1 MVVEI
6 ILCIFARNFFAMN
19 TFYPLPISEIKKETP
34 NAVSITFNIPENL
47 KEFFKFEAG
56 QYLNIKH
63 TLNGKEHRRSYSIC
77 SAVNSN
83 IWQIGVKKVEGGTF
97 SVYANEDLKV
107 GDSLEVM
114 PPQGHFLLKTS
125 PENKNHY
132 LAFVA
137 GSGIT
142 PVMSMIKTV
151 LSKEPLS
158 TFVLAYG
165 NQSIS
170 ETMFYEELES
180 LKQLN
185 PERLKIEYFFSRESV
200 EGAMFGRI
208 EKSMVNFLL
217 KNKFKDI
224 DFHSYYLCGPEEM
237 IHEVKDTL
245 IEKNI
250 AEKDILFELF
260 TSTEEGTLAEAH
272 DGQTQITVTVDD
284 ETKTFAMPQ
293 EKSVLEAALAEDLDA
308 PYSCQGGI
316 CSTCIARVKEGNV
329 EMRKNQILTDS
340 ELAEGLILT
349 CQSYPTTPTLVV
361 DYDDV

>member
-1 MVVEI
+1 
-6 ILCIFARNFFAMN
+6 MN
-19 TFYPLPISEIKKETP
+19 TFYPLSISEIKKETP
-34 NAVSITFNIPENL
+34 NAVSITFHIPENL
-47 KEFFKFEAG
+47 KETFKFTAG

-63 TLNGKEHRRSYSIC
+63 TLNGKELRRSYSLC
-77 SAVNSN
+77 SEVDSN
-83 IWQIGVKKVEGGTF
+83 TWKIGVKKVKGGTF
-97 SVYANEDLKV
+97 SVFANDVLKV

-114 PPQGHFLLKTS
+114 PPQGHFLLKTNA
-125 PENKNHY
+125 ENNNAY

-151 LSKEPLS
+151 LKKEPHS

-165 NQSIS
+165 NQSKS
-170 ETMFYEELES
+170 ETMFYTELES
-180 LKQLN
+180 LRAQYSNRLN
-185 PERLKIEYFFSRESV
+185 IEYFFSRESV
-200 EGAMFGRI
+200 EGTFFGRI

-217 KNKFKDI
+217 KNKYKDI

-237 IHEVKDTL
+237 IFEVKDTL

-250 AEKDILFELF
+250 KEKDIHLELF
-260 TSTEEGTLAEAH
+260 TSTEEGTLTETH
-272 DGQTQITVTVDD
+272 DGNTSITVTVDD
-284 ETKTFAMPQ
+284 ETKTFVMSQ

-316 CSTCIARVKEGNV
+316 CSTCIARVKEGKV

-340 ELAEGLILT
+340 ELEEGLILT
-349 CQSYPTTPTLVV
+349 CQSHPTTPTLVV

>member
-1 MVVEI
+1 
-6 ILCIFARNFFAMN
+6 MN
-19 TFYPLPISEIKKETP
+19 TFYPLSISEIKKETP
-34 NAVSITFNIPENL
+34 NAVSITFHIPENL
-47 KEFFKFEAG
+47 KETFKFTAG

-63 TLNGKEHRRSYSIC
+63 TLNGKELRRSYSLC
-77 SAVNSN
+77 SEVDSN
-83 IWQIGVKKVEGGTF
+83 TWKIGVKKVKGGTF
-97 SVYANEDLKV
+97 SVFANDVLKV

-114 PPQGHFLLKTS
+114 PPQGHFLLKTNA
-125 PENKNHY
+125 ENNNAY

-151 LSKEPLS
+151 LKKEPHS

-165 NQSIS
+165 NQSKS
-170 ETMFYEELES
+170 ETMFYTELES
-180 LKQLN
+180 LRAQYSNRLN
-185 PERLKIEYFFSRESV
+185 IEYFFSRESV
-200 EGAMFGRI
+200 EGTFFGRI

-217 KNKFKDI
+217 KNKYKDI

-237 IHEVKDTL
+237 IFEVKDTL

-250 AEKDILFELF
+250 
-260 TSTEEGTLAEAH
+260 
-272 DGQTQITVTVDD
+272 
-284 ETKTFAMPQ
+284 Q

-316 CSTCIARVKEGNV
+316 CSTCIARVKEGKV

-340 ELAEGLILT
+340 ELEEGLILT
-349 CQSYPTTPTLVV
+349 CQSHPTTPTLVV